1 MEKSMK
7 EVTRLLLESFKYRA
21 KVHEVAIK
29 KIYQD
34 VFGKTIN
41 QNTESIKF
49 DQGKLRIIIVS
60 APLRHELSIGKDKM
74 KKILNDRLGKE
85 LIQQIDIF

>member
-1 MEKSMK
+1 MK

-49 DQGKLRIIIVS
+49 DQGKLRIKIVS

>member
-7 EVTRLLLESFKYRA
+7 EVTQLLLDSFKYRA

-29 KIYQD
+29 KIYQE

-41 QNTESIKF
+41 QNTESIAYF
-49 DQGKLRIIIVS
+49 QGKLCLKIIS
-60 APLRHELSIGKDKM
+60 APLRHELSIGKEKM

-85 LIQQIDIF
+85 LIKQIDIF